1 MIERE
6 RVQSEH
12 TLTVGFVF
20 RVARSALGKQQN
32 KRIKQQYFNLLN
44 IHKSL

>member
-12 TLTVGFVF
+12 TVGFVF
-20 RVARSALGKQQN
+20 PVARSALGKQQK